1 MKTKKKNPFL
11 SVLKVFLIVLLVL
24 VAVVAIWCTFSAFNK
39 KDVISLLPNDY
50 SVYIKTESLWDALNP
65 IVDLQVADVIL
76 SAPELSKARGTLISF
91 RQSPLRNNKYID
103 FAASR
108 PVDVGI
114 YMNENV
120 PSILGIIDMGVFSAA
135 SRLAKVVLPMF
146 KVKGLSLVKT
156 ESDYYFEYATPEGE
170 SVAFIKPYY
179 NTVVFS
185 TNKDLLLKSCAGNNE
200 ANYTEEEIELL
211 TKKIDNPIKII
222 ADARSL
228 AESFTENEPT
238 LSKMTNLL
246 SQETKALISLDIKDS
261 EIYAKADIPL
271 EANLLNVDTSLQ
283 GVNAL
288 LNQSSSM
295 PQLLG
300 HLSNIV
306 QYYTIINAGT
316 LEQITQA
323 VFPIIPEDVDINSLW
338 KTGNSLS
345 KTFFSLTLE
354 ELLFSWTGK
363 ECAAVGI
370 EGLNAPVFV
379 LQIKD
384 EAKRREV
391 FDNVLSSIIFH
402 DDTSLILN
410 GLRLP
415 KIYFPSFIQN
425 ILKAFKINLPN
436 PYYLVH
442 NGFVY
447 FSESPEVLS
456 SIYTSSVNESRIS
469 SNPNWQVV
477 SEKQGLESSLSLF
490 YDLERSEPF
499 FVRGDNVISKVL
511 ELYTIGRC
519 DISVKN
525 SVLTFQLSVASRPS
539 GQIRKISGFP
549 ISLEGKANQLQL
561 EKTEKPSHIFW
572 VENNKT
578 IKSMN
583 INSTEILE
591 LEMPSDVYI
600 VAAETEN
607 KEAGVLWAVTN
618 EGGVYSLSSNLSI
631 LDGFPILLDSK
642 PSTKPVVR
650 KNTLIIP
657 SENKKICIVNEDKSK
672 EYLEIPELNGSILA
686 SPTILNDKIAFY
698 DKGFL
703 GKVHVIGSESKNE
716 YNVLGIA
723 FGSPALMEKDGD
735 TYTAFITQA
744 GGLSIWCDKEGKVGF
759 PLEKRIWGIYFLN
772 VISNGNYFYAL
783 TSDGMFHRISL
794 DGGIIS
800 VRIPNATA
808 KEASLTAVNSNI
820 YIGIDGNVIY
830 GFNENLELLQ
840 GFPITGTGVPVFA
853 DANGD
858 GNLDCFALTIDN
870 KLNAWNL
877 R

>member
-76 SAPELSKARGTLISF
+76 SAPELSKARGALISF

-185 TNKDLLLKSCAGNNE
+185 TSKDLLLKSCAGNNE

-228 AESFTENEPT
+228 TESFTENEPT

-384 EAKRREV
+384 EAKRR
-391 FDNVLSSIIFH
+391 
-402 DDTSLILN
+402 
-410 GLRLP
+410 
-415 KIYFPSFIQN
+415 
-425 ILKAFKINLPN
+425 
-436 PYYLVH
+436 
-442 NGFVY
+442 
-447 FSESPEVLS
+447 
-456 SIYTSSVNESRIS
+456 
-469 SNPNWQVV
+469 
-477 SEKQGLESSLSLF
+477 
-490 YDLERSEPF
+490 
-499 FVRGDNVISKVL
+499 
-511 ELYTIGRC
+511 
-519 DISVKN
+519 
-525 SVLTFQLSVASRPS
+525 
-539 GQIRKISGFP
+539 
-549 ISLEGKANQLQL
+549 
-561 EKTEKPSHIFW
+561 
-572 VENNKT
+572 
-578 IKSMN
+578 
-583 INSTEILE
+583 
-591 LEMPSDVYI
+591 
-600 VAAETEN
+600 
-607 KEAGVLWAVTN
+607 
-618 EGGVYSLSSNLSI
+618 
-631 LDGFPILLDSK
+631 
-642 PSTKPVVR
+642 
-650 KNTLIIP
+650 
-657 SENKKICIVNEDKSK
+657 
-672 EYLEIPELNGSILA
+672 
-686 SPTILNDKIAFY
+686 
-698 DKGFL
+698 
-703 GKVHVIGSESKNE
+703 
-716 YNVLGIA
+716 
-723 FGSPALMEKDGD
+723 
-735 TYTAFITQA
+735 
-744 GGLSIWCDKEGKVGF
+744 
-759 PLEKRIWGIYFLN
+759 
-772 VISNGNYFYAL
+772 
-783 TSDGMFHRISL
+783 
-794 DGGIIS
+794 
-800 VRIPNATA
+800 
-808 KEASLTAVNSNI
+808 
-820 YIGIDGNVIY
+820 
-830 GFNENLELLQ
+830 
-840 GFPITGTGVPVFA
+840 
-853 DANGD
+853 
-858 GNLDCFALTIDN
+858 
-870 KLNAWNL
+870 
-877 R
+877 